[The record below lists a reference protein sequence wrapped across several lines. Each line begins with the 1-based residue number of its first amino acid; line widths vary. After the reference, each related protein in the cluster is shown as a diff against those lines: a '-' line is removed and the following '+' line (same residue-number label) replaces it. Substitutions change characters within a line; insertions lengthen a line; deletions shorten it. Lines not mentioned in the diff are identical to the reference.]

1 MKITFRKAY
10 RAGVKIAFGTDS
22 GVSPHGENA
31 HEFELMV
38 EGGMPPLEAILTAT
52 RNAAELL
59 KISDRLG
66 TLEAGKLAD
75 VIAVEGDPLAD
86 ITAMRRVGFVMK
98 DGEVFKQPGSKP

>member
-86 ITAMRRVGFVMK
+86 ITAMRRVVFVMK